1 MQLYVFQANR
11 VKLFLSVNG
20 KPSRQKGSTCPSY
33 GQMFNANA
41 NSMNSECNDV
51 QYTAE
56 KNRLNR
62 KKYHD
67 KLFLQKQ
74 H

>member
-20 KPSRQKGSTCPSY
+20 KPSRQKGTTCPNY
-33 GQMFNANA
+33 GQMLNANA

-56 KNRLNR
+56 K
-62 KKYHD
+62 KWIKP
-67 KLFLQKQ
+67 QKVPW
-74 H
+74 